1 MVNEEL
7 AKKILAA
14 LAESNATVE
23 EVGITLNWVMQDVQA
38 RAEFGVR
45 GLKVGDLVP
54 SGSDKLPQEYQA
66 FYQQIH
72 GLSAQMPELQMQQSV
87 VE

>member
-7 AKKILAA
+7 AKKILAV
-14 LAESNATVE
+14 LAESNATVD
-23 EVGITLNWVMQDVQA
+23 EVGFTLNWVMQDVQA
-38 RAEFGVR
+38 RAEFGAR
-45 GLKVGDLVP
+45 ELKVNALVP
-54 SGSDKLPQEYQA
+54 SGSDKLPTNYQE

-72 GLSAQMPELQMQQSV
+72 GASVQMQQSP